1 MPIRNWAGLVLAAI
15 GVWFFVTALKRR
27 KRALAAWHEARAKGL
42 EIDVRTS
49 QKFALTGAIAR
60 PLVNFMLLLG
70 AAEVSL
76 SYAALG
82 NTRLFSAIDL
92 GGFLLLLLG
101 YGVWFSISTRY
112 REVVPVPVGP
122 VPVVPVPVGPVTSAA
137 EPG

>member
-15 GVWFFVTALKRR
+15 GVWFFTTALQRR
-27 KRALAAWHEARAKGL
+27 KRALAAWHAAKAKGL

-60 PLVNFMLLLG
+60 PVVNFVLLVG

-76 SYAALG
+76 SYAAIG
-82 NTRLFSAIDL
+82 RSSLFSPIDL
-92 GGFLLLLLG
+92 AGFLLLLLG

-112 REVVPVPVGP
+112 REVVPV
-122 VPVVPVPVGPVTSAA
+122 TSAA
-137 EPG
+137 EPR